1 MKDETIMLVSMPF
14 DNGIEIAF
22 VQCYLEF
29 KGATNNYN
37 KKSTVH
43 LWKQQVVAVQK
54 SNIYKA

>member
-1 MKDETIMLVSMPF
+1 MPF

-54 SNIYKA
+54 SNI